1 MKPIK
6 VVVADDHA
14 LFREGL
20 KRVLSL
26 EKDILVVGEAASGAE
41 AVQVC
46 ARMQPDILLLDLK
59 MPSGGAVEPLL
70 RVAEKSPATKVMML
84 TAYSAKDDML
94 STAKSRARAYV
105 LKGIEVPTLIEAIK
119 KVNAGEIWVDP
130 DLPSGDEFL
139 RIAGDL
145 SSDFE
150 APANETLES
159 LTRRELEILQLVAEG
174 LSNEE
179 IGKKLFISPK
189 TVKTHLGNI
198 FDKLQ
203 VNNRFKAALWVLPSS
218 LRPSAPR

>member
-6 VVVADDHA
+6 VVIADDHA

-20 KRVLSL
+20 KRVFSL

-130 DLPSGDEFL
+130 D
-139 RIAGDL
+139 
-145 SSDFE
+145 
-150 APANETLES
+150 
-159 LTRRELEILQLVAEG
+159 
-174 LSNEE
+174 
-179 IGKKLFISPK
+179 
-189 TVKTHLGNI
+189 
-198 FDKLQ
+198 
-203 VNNRFKAALWVLPSS
+203 
-218 LRPSAPR
+218 